1 MTSSLGTY
9 TLELQE
15 VMQSD
20 AGEYT
25 ARASNALGVTEA
37 KCIVRVNRKSR
48 HRQVFKIFFSSVNY
62 FICFN
67 YWYSTVLTCT

>member
-25 ARASNALGVTEA
+25 ARTSNALGVTEA

-48 HRQVFKIFFSSVNY
+48 HR
-62 FICFN
+62 
-67 YWYSTVLTCT
+67 

>member
-48 HRQVFKIFFSSVNY
+48 HR
-62 FICFN
+62 
-67 YWYSTVLTCT
+67 